1 MYWLHISWSVRFK
14 LSSLLRTVL
23 LVCWTCRNHA
33 GSLHL
38 VLITVWNEWCPTYR
52 MVSKHESH
60 QFEIINQ
67 ITWNPHFSAFF
78 TILKKGTPSLFPLP
92 MQVDVPVLVEFPR
105 QTGPIRR
112 VEVTVREHLHAWHL
126 VLVLIR
132 CLFPKSQPFF
142 LGGAVKNF
150 GAPSCFKVGSWKL
163 DDLYYFYW
171 CWWNSAEWSDW
182 IERSAEIN
190 LKSESPL
197 DALQMGETLL
207 KPKQQWQIWIDL
219 HRIYAHPAGRRSSYH
234 CTRCQR
240 TSFTCRMQ
248 LYCQGMAVLRLKS
261 LFKIFNAKQPK
272 TCCSGTCSDCT
283 MESI

>member
-1 MYWLHISWSVRFK
+1 MCQCWWS
-14 LSSLLRTVL
+14 S
-23 LVCWTCRNHA
+23 
-33 GSLHL
+33 
-38 VLITVWNEWCPTYR
+38 
-52 MVSKHESH
+52 
-60 QFEIINQ
+60 
-67 ITWNPHFSAFF
+67 
-78 TILKKGTPSLFPLP
+78 
-92 MQVDVPVLVEFPR
+92 PV
-105 QTGPIRR
+105 RR
-112 VEVTVREHLHAWHL
+112 VPFVVWRWVSGNTSMPDIWFWYWFV
-126 VLVLIR
+126 V
-132 CLFPKSQPFF
+132 FSQKVNHFF
-142 LGGAVKNF
+142 GGGAVKNF

-182 IERSAEIN
+182 IERSAEID

-248 LYCQGMAVLRLKS
+248 LYCQGMAVLRLNS

>member
-1 MYWLHISWSVRFK
+1 
-14 LSSLLRTVL
+14 
-23 LVCWTCRNHA
+23 
-33 GSLHL
+33 
-38 VLITVWNEWCPTYR
+38 
-52 MVSKHESH
+52 
-60 QFEIINQ
+60 
-67 ITWNPHFSAFF
+67 
-78 TILKKGTPSLFPLP
+78 
-92 MQVDVPVLVEFPR
+92 MQVDVPVLVDFPR

-112 VEVTVREHLHAWHL
+112 VEVNPPGTPPCPDIWF
-126 VLVLIR
+126 LVLIR

-142 LGGAVKNF
+142 FGGGLKVKNF
-150 GAPSCFKVGSWKL
+150 VSPLLVSKLEVGSWMICTIFLLVLMK
-163 DDLYYFYW
+163 F
-171 CWWNSAEWSDW
+171 CRSDW

-219 HRIYAHPAGRRSSYH
+219 HRIYAHPAGRRPTYH